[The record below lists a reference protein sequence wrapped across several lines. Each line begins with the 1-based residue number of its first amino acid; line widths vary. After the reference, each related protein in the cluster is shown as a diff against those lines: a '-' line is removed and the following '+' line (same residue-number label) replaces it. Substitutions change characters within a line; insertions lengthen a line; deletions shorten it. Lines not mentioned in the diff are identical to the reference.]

1 MMRWALVAVA
11 IALAAATPAH
21 AAQRRIVRLDRCA
34 PGPEC
39 QLPRRATFPTYGNLQ
54 FGDCWAAAAADWL
67 WIAQGIKVPAASV
80 IRAWRSEERASGGKN
95 DTVEYLEERGI
106 DGYKL
111 RFADELLQFASL
123 QEWTPEAIRTQLRKH
138 SALYAE
144 VSLPAYG
151 NAGHAVVADGFTP
164 AGPLIVTWG
173 ETFQWTWA
181 RWADEVHAIFVL
193 TVR

>member
-1 MMRWALVAVA
+1 MRQTLAAVA

-21 AAQRRIVRLDRCA
+21 AAQRRIIRLDHCA

-39 QLPRRATFPTYGNLQ
+39 QLPRRATFPTYGNLRY
-54 FGDCWAAAAADWL
+54 GDCWAAAAADWL
-67 WIAQGIKVPAASV
+67 WIAQGIKVPTASV
-80 IRAWRSEERASGGKN
+80 IRAWKTEERESRGQN
-95 DTVEYLEERGI
+95 DTFEYLEERGI

-111 RFADELLQFASL
+111 RFVDELLGFDSL
-123 QEWTPEAIRTQLRKH
+123 HELTPQAIRAQLRKH

-144 VSLPAYG
+144 VTLPAYG

-181 RWADEVHAIFVL
+181 RWADEVHAAFVL
-193 TVR
+193 AVR